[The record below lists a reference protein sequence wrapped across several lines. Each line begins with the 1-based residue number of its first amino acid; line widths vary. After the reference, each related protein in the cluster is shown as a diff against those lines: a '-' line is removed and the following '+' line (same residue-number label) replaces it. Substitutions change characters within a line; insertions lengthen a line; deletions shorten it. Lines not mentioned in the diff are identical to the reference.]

1 MLVEGPILEI
11 IPCFRLNYIPGV
23 IMHSGGAPSVATG
36 WQEEITNFPQGVG
49 GGGWEAL
56 IFLGTKRTYEAL
68 RATQFLR

>member
-49 GGGWEAL
+49 GGG
-56 IFLGTKRTYEAL
+56 GKP
-68 RATQFLR
+68 